1 MGVWPERNL
10 VIALRVKSKMAATWS
25 YFRYLI
31 YFRLNTKSFTISMY
45 AVGFTGMPDLVVKV
59 QHFIVDKVEDG
70 RHLTKS
76 NKICAKHFYYYF
88 RHNRRRF
95 MTLVSTIGFSHTHQ
109 LVALSINHFRHFRN
123 QNGGQTDKIGNRG
136 GGVGGRIGYH
146 MGHMGV
152 TREHISLSFGNN
164 TAALSWPFCLSNDRH
179 LGI

>member
-1 MGVWPERNL
+1 MWPERTL
-10 VIALRVKSKMAATWS
+10 VIALRVKSRMAAISS

-45 AVGFTGMPDLVVKV
+45 AVGFPGMLDLVVQV

-76 NKICAKHFYYYF
+76 NKIYAKHFFYHC
-88 RHNRRRF
+88 RQKRRF
-95 MTLVSTIGFSHTHQ
+95 MTLVSTIGFSYTHQ
-109 LVALSINHFRHFRN
+109 LVALSINHFGHFRF
-123 QNGGQTDKIGNRG
+123 QKPKWRPPDKIGNRG
-136 GGVGGRIGYH
+136 GGGRIGYH
-146 MGHMGV
+146 MGHMAM

-164 TAALSWPFCLSNDRH
+164 TASLSWPFCLSNDRH